1 MSSSV
6 LIEGVRVFS
15 FVCTNNAVCFARYIR
30 IFPSNAKV
38 RAWLNTKQGQG
49 RVMEE
54 NKRRKAAKKFRIG
67 TIDSST
73 ATLKVRVRTTLA

>member
-1 MSSSV
+1 MFF
-6 LIEGVRVFS
+6 L
-15 FVCTNNAVCFARYIR
+15 VCMNNAVFVLLDFFFSF
-30 IFPSNAKV
+30 FPSNTKV

-73 ATLKVRVRTTLA
+73 ATLKVRVRTTIA